1 MAPHRAHGRAAVRFE
16 IEAGGRVHK
25 VTVDTASGGAP
36 GAFTITIDGNPVSV
50 DIRSTAKG
58 YSLIESAT
66 GRVIEAAVT
75 EGASRGEL
83 MVHLPCVSVPVSID
97 ANRRRGRAAVH
108 PDGEQRIV
116 APMPGRVLR
125 VMVAVGDVVELRQPV
140 VVVEAMK
147 MENELRA
154 PKAGTVKEVAIEAG
168 ASVEAGRLLV
178 VIE

>member
-1 MAPHRAHGRAAVRFE
+1 MTFE
-16 IEAGGRVHK
+16 LEAGGKVHK
-25 VTVDTASGGAP
+25 VAVDAAPGAP
-36 GAFTITIDGNPVSV
+36 GTFTITIDGVPLTV
-50 DIRSTAKG
+50 DVRATAEG
-58 YSLIESAT
+58 YSLIVD

-75 EGASRGEL
+75 DGPSRGEL
-83 MVHLPCVSVPVSID
+83 TVHLPSVSVPVSID
-97 ANRRRGRAAVH
+97 ANRRRGRTAQH
-108 PDGEQRIV
+108 PEGEQRIA

-125 VMVAVGDVVELRQPV
+125 VLVKVGDAVEARQPV